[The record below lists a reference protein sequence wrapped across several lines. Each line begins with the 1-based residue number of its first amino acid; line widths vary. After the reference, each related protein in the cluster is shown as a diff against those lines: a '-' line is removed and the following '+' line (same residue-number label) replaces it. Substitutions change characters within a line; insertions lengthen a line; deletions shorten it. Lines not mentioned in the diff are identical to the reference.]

1 MSENLKIDF
10 KESDLDLI
18 KYFLLLIK
26 NFKKIILF
34 SLISTA
40 ITFGYLISISIT
52 YKSKLTVSENE
63 LFSFLVEENT
73 NNAINKLNFN
83 SSILFAMQNEIFLN
97 FDDFVLGYKNLDEN
111 IKLKIN
117 EMDLFDSL
125 EILDQDNSKILD
137 QDNSSFNSATY
148 VLTSSLDSKF
158 SEEALKV
165 LVLNSQ
171 TVLFNR
177 LISILERKI
186 LQTVNIIDNKRK
198 DKVDEVREQK
208 LLLEFEASKI
218 ENLSS
223 SIISNEIKNLK
234 NNYEIAKSM
243 GYIDPIFNTNELII
257 QINKDFNNSNTSRIS
272 KLSSNG
278 KNYNEDLLN
287 ETNRYF
293 YGTKILSQQ
302 IRVLEKEMNRKINYI
317 NPELAN
323 EIEFIDSQTS
333 DEFILDL
340 RRTKNDL
347 KMFQEAKINLNE
359 LNNLSKKSSFITT
372 FNINRISSDR
382 IDRSDISTYIIALIL
397 GTIIGCAYVIINYII
412 NRRLSDENELELIN
426 IVK

>member
-40 ITFGYLISISIT
+40 ITFGYLISISAT

-63 LFSFLVEENT
+63 LFSFLLEENT
-73 NNAINKLNFN
+73 NNVMNELNFN

-97 FDDFVLGYKNLDEN
+97 FDDFALGYKNLDEN

-125 EILDQDNSKILD
+125 EILDQE
-137 QDNSSFNSATY
+137 NSSFNSATY
-148 VLTSSLDSKF
+148 VLTSNLDTKF
-158 SEEALKV
+158 SEEILKV

-186 LQTVNIIDNKRK
+186 LRTVNIIDNKRK

-208 LLLEFEASKI
+208 LRLEFEASKI

-257 QINKDFNNSNTSRIS
+257 QINKDFNNSNTSKIS
-272 KLSSNG
+272 TLSSNG
-278 KNYNEDLLN
+278 KNYDEDLLN

-317 NPELAN
+317 NPQLAN

-359 LNNLSKKSSFITT
+359 LKNLSKKSSFITT
-372 FNINRISSDR
+372 FNIDRISSDR
-382 IDRSDISTYIIALIL
+382 VNRSDISTYIIALIL

-412 NRRLSDENELELIN
+412 NRRLLDENELELIN
-426 IVK
+426 IAK